1 MTVFQAL
8 ILGLLQ
14 GLTEFLPVSSS
25 GHLVLAQRL
34 MNVNIGGADML
45 FDLTL
50 HLGTLFA
57 VCVAFRKQIAALFKR
72 PFKTLLYL
80 IVATIP
86 AALAGLLL
94 GDLVDEVFFGGA
106 YLALGFALSAALL
119 AAAILLCASG
129 CGPKRESAQAVV
141 EQAINAVQEMD
152 TEAMPAYWGGSLL
165 DDALTSEDADADA
178 AYTAEMLDLLTDK
191 LDYTITGSEEDED
204 AGTATV
210 SVTFT
215 NADLSPVME
224 EFLTHVLTLSLG
236 YAFTSAEDQPSQE
249 ELSQQYMDILTEL
262 LRQEDLEV
270 KEFPVEI
277 GLTLTDDAWQIT
289 DGTDAVDAMLGGLI
303 TYFNEL
309 ADDLDQAAQ
318 DAAAAE

>member
-1 MTVFQAL
+1 M
-8 ILGLLQ
+8 I
-14 GLTEFLPVSSS
+14 
-25 GHLVLAQRL
+25 
-34 MNVNIGGADML
+34 
-45 FDLTL
+45 
-50 HLGTLFA
+50 
-57 VCVAFRKQIAALFKR
+57 KR
-72 PFKTLLYL
+72 MC
-80 IVATIP
+80 
-86 AALAGLLL
+86 
-94 GDLVDEVFFGGA
+94 
-106 YLALGFALSAALL
+106 AALL
-119 AAAILLCASG
+119 AAAMLLCASG

-224 EFLTHVLTLSLG
+224 EFLTRVLTLSLG
-236 YAFTSAEDQPSQE
+236 YAFTSAEDQPTQE

>member
-1 MTVFQAL
+1 M
-8 ILGLLQ
+8 I
-14 GLTEFLPVSSS
+14 
-25 GHLVLAQRL
+25 
-34 MNVNIGGADML
+34 
-45 FDLTL
+45 
-50 HLGTLFA
+50 
-57 VCVAFRKQIAALFKR
+57 KR
-72 PFKTLLYL
+72 MC
-80 IVATIP
+80 
-86 AALAGLLL
+86 
-94 GDLVDEVFFGGA
+94 
-106 YLALGFALSAALL
+106 AALL

-249 ELSQQYMDILTEL
+249 ELSQQ
-262 LRQEDLEV
+262 DLEV